1 MYYDLLH
8 LVYLHRSPRTPVL
21 VPAKS
26 LRTPQNVINVACIS
40 NLVKSIQAFGKC
52 KSHRFLAS
60 ANFEKKNPI
69 IFGLQSMV
77 LSVVVSGDFWRVQ
90 VHFHHTFQYS
100 DFLKYAY
107 EQILRNV

>member
-40 NLVKSIQAFGKC
+40 NLVKSIQAFCKC

-60 ANFEKKNPI
+60 ANFEEKKSNYFWLTINGTFSGSVRRLLAGTSTCDMAYNPS
-69 IFGLQSMV
+69 F
-77 LSVVVSGDFWRVQ
+77 
-90 VHFHHTFQYS
+90 
-100 DFLKYAY
+100 
-107 EQILRNV
+107 